1 MQLVSV
7 VAIVFAAAMLISLP
21 QVDADIIAWSG
32 NACTGDEGDNV
43 ACDNSCHSFDGRH
56 SFEVYTSPCSFIFP
70 PVEVS
75 ACRSL
80 RVVHTVSHSTRT
92 MVAVVNTSFFLG
104 KEIRNVSMST
114 RGRLLDLSVALQ
126 TTYVT

>member
-56 SFEVYTSPCSFIFP
+56 SFEVVASGTHCVTFYEDDGCSGEHFFFSGEGNSECINVDTGTSIGSFSCS
-70 PVEVS
+70 
-75 ACRSL
+75 
-80 RVVHTVSHSTRT
+80 T
-92 MVAVVNTSFFLG
+92 N
-104 KEIRNVSMST
+104 NVCNI
-114 RGRLLDLSVALQ
+114 V
-126 TTYVT
+126 